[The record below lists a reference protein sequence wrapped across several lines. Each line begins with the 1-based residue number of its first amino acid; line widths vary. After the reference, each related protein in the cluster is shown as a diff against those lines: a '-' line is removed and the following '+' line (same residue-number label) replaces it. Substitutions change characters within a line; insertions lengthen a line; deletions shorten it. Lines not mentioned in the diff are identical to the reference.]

1 MPSYLPCPYC
11 TPEELS
17 QALWL
22 LSRPEGVQLAGDTD
36 ALFPTVD
43 TLDRSGW
50 LLVDGEEMINIHEG
64 ALPGGRL
71 PQRLREILAKYVI
84 AGALPESAE
93 DDLRAK
99 VAAQI
104 GTRVPAAFLLPEE
117 LLPALRDLPQMVEAG
132 VLNEPGGCHE
142 CR

>member
-17 QALWL
+17 RALWL
-22 LSRPEGVQLAGDTD
+22 LSRPEGVQQAGDTD
-36 ALFPTVD
+36 ALFPVVE

-50 LLVDGEEMINIHEG
+50 AQVDGEEMINIHEG
-64 ALPGGRL
+64 ALPGGQL
-71 PQRLREILAKYVI
+71 PQRLREILAKYVE
-84 AGALPESAE
+84 AGALPEGAE
-93 DDLRAK
+93 DDLRDK

-104 GTRVPAAFLLPEE
+104 GARVPAAFLLPEE

-132 VLNEPGGCHE
+132 VLNEPGGMP
-142 CR
+142 